1 MEPTNEPHV
10 SKVVDATLP
19 EAEESSDEDGY
30 SSGGFLTPDEYQPS
44 PQRHPRRL
52 DEEDPEYDPSAEVE
66 LVL

>member
-10 SKVVDATLP
+10 SKVVDATLL

-30 SSGGFLTPDEYQPS
+30 SSSGFLTPDEYQIS
-44 PQRHPRRL
+44 PPRHPRRL